1 MPRPD
6 SVGCACVVVVD
17 EGGHTVSYSSAAH
30 RGVRDPQ
37 QLMWAPSTRPRQHKD
52 FMSLPFCTF
61 SRFTSGLSS
70 ERMGTFPSVN
80 SCSLTVTLTVTQQLK
95 INS

>member
-6 SVGCACVVVVD
+6 SVGCACVVVD
-17 EGGHTVSYSSAAH
+17 EGGHTVSDPSAAH
-30 RGVRDPQ
+30 SR
-37 QLMWAPSTRPRQHKD
+37 QLMWAPSSRPRQHRD
-52 FMSLPFCTF
+52 VMSLAFFTF

-80 SCSLTVTLTVTQQLK
+80 SCSLTVALTVTQQLK